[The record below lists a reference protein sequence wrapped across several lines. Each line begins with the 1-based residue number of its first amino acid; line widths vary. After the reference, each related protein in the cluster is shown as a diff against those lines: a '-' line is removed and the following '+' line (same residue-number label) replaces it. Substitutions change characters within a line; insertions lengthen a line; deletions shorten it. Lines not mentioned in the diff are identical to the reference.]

1 MQNSVNKFKNQN
13 DLKIIIIGHVGTGK
27 TSILNKW
34 IKNNFSESYKATI
47 STEFAFKIFEHN
59 GKTYKIQLWDIG
71 GQDRGPN
78 FTKLFCKNSHG
89 AIVVADI
96 TQQDTLEKY
105 IFYLNR
111 ALTWKTG
118 IDQNVLFV
126 DGSPLPMVIVQNKLD
141 KVSDLQ
147 EKADFMTLEY
157 LKEFTRK
164 NKFDLC
170 YQTSA
175 KTGENIEEAISGFIR
190 LVIEKFEGYFASKVK
205 ETEIE
210 EKNKTVVLTNINTQ
224 KETKTASCCS

>member
-1 MQNSVNKFKNQN
+1 MQNSSNKFKNQN

-47 STEFAFKIFEHN
+47 STEFAFKIFEYN

-105 IFYLNR
+105 FLFLNR

-118 IDQNVLFV
+118 IDQNVVFI
-126 DGSPLPMVIVQNKLD
+126 DGSPLPMVIIQNKLD

-147 EKADFMTLEY
+147 DKADFMTLEN
-157 LKEFTRK
+157 LKEYSKK

-170 YQTSA
+170 FQTSA
-175 KTGENIEEAISGFIR
+175 KTGENIEDAISGFIR
-190 LVIEKFEGYFASKVK
+190 LVIDKYERYFASRVK
-205 ETEIE
+205 ETEVVE
-210 EKNKTVVLTNINTQ
+210 EKNKTVVLTNNNTP
-224 KETKTASCCS
+224 KDKKAASCC